1 MVAFQDKWRSD
12 SEMNRLLAM
21 RHSGMPEN
29 TISQVISVLSLG
41 RKKQEKMV
49 NRRGGVS
56 GVEIYL

>member
-41 RKKQEKMV
+41 RKKQEKSV
-49 NRRGGVS
+49 NRT
-56 GVEIYL
+56 E